1 MEQLL
6 GCLPSEHDVE
16 CLVEPFVGSASV
28 FMNTTYR
35 QYVMADANA
44 DLIAVYHCTRDNPS
58 LLIAH
63 LKKLWAAGQ
72 GERIYLE
79 NRQAFNILSSG
90 VEKSA
95 LFIWL
100 NRHGFNGV
108 CRYNKKGEFNVPY
121 GRPACAR
128 LPEQDILNFA
138 RKAERC
144 HVTFFHADFA
154 QTLKVVTE
162 GMFSALRCGVYCDP
176 PYLPHQSGNVFTSYT
191 RNGFDAAAHRRL
203 AAVLHQLNTRNG
215 IPVVVSGS
223 DTMLSREIYR
233 DFQFSEL
240 TVRRSVSARGESRS
254 HASEIICQLPGRN
267 INNISGF

>member
-1 MEQLL
+1 MRL
-6 GCLPSEHDVE
+6 LPSEHDVE
-16 CLVEPFVGSASV
+16 CLVEPFVGSGSV
-28 FMNTTYR
+28 FLNTTYR
-35 QYVMADANA
+35 QYVLADANA
-44 DLIAVYHCTRDNPS
+44 DLIAVYRCARENPS
-58 LLIAH
+58 LLIAR

-79 NRQAFNILSSG
+79 NRQAFNTLSSG

-121 GRPACAR
+121 GRPASAR

-154 QTLKVVTE
+154 QTLTVVTE

-176 PYLPHQSGNVFTSYT
+176 PYLPHKAGNGFTAYT
-191 RNGFDAAAHRRL
+191 GNGFDVGAHRHL
-203 AAVLHQLNTRNG
+203 AEVLCQLNMQTG
-215 IPVVVSGS
+215 TPAVVSGS
-223 DTMLSREIYR
+223 DTGLTRAIYR
-233 DFQFSEL
+233 DFRFSEL
-240 TVRRSVSARGESRS
+240 MVRRSVSARSESRS
-254 HASEIICQLPGRN
+254 HAAEIICSLQGR
-267 INNISGF
+267 